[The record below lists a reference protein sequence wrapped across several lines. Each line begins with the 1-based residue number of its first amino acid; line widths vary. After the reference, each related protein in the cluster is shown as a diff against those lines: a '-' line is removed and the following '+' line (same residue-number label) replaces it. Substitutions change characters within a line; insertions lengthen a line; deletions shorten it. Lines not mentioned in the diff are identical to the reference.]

1 MDNLKA
7 QHQQLAEAHRPVL
20 AMAGQGL
27 LQDSCWTLQCNAVLL
42 SPGSSHPSRI
52 VSVGELSQWLEHLPP
67 ELDAFVRLRQGGMAV
82 EQARAQCL
90 AEQGEPF
97 RAAWEQVQDRHPLV
111 THDNL
116 AEFAALSQKGF
127 ARTPRELLVV
137 VQWPQQVTAF
147 LLRAG

>member
-1 MDNLKA
+1 VDNLRA

-20 AMAGQGL
+20 AQAGQSL
-27 LQDSCWTLQCNAVLL
+27 LQESSWSLHCHAVLL
-42 SPGSSHPSRI
+42 SSGSSHPSRI
-52 VSVGELSQWLEHLPP
+52 VPVGELSQWLEHLPSD
-67 ELDAFVRLRQGGMAV
+67 LDAFVRLRQGGMAV

-97 RAAWEQVQDRHPLV
+97 RAAWDQVQDRHPLV

>member
-20 AMAGQGL
+20 AQAGQGL
-27 LQDSCWTLQCNAVLL
+27 LRQNCWSLQCPAVLL
-42 SPGSSHPSRI
+42 SPGSTHPGRI

-67 ELDAFVRLRQGGMAV
+67 ELDAFVRLRQAGMAV
-82 EQARAQCL
+82 EQARIQCL
-90 AEQGEPF
+90 AEQGESF

-116 AEFAALSQKGF
+116 AQFAALSQQGF

-147 LLRAG
+147 LLRAA